1 MNGPGGIL
9 NIAKLA
15 QIRCGACQI
24 LAQRSVLDRFDLH
37 LLNLVQKDDSRT
49 ADELAETIALSP
61 SAIARRL
68 RRLRGEG
75 WIERTIALLAE
86 RLTER
91 RLRALVFIE
100 LAEHAD
106 HRGKAALEKRLRSAD
121 EIQFCYETTGDCDLL
136 ALIDCASMT
145 EFNAFCDTVLVADP
159 TVRRYET
166 SFVKREVKFAPFV
179 NLTD

>member
-1 MNGPGGIL
+1 
-9 NIAKLA
+9 
-15 QIRCGACQI
+15 
-24 LAQRSVLDRFDLH
+24 VLDRFDLL
-37 LLNLVQKDDSRT
+37 LLNLVQRDDSRT
-49 ADELAETIALSP
+49 ADQLAERVPLSP

-75 WIERTIALLAE
+75 WIARTIGLLST

-106 HRGKAALEKRLRSAD
+106 LKGKTALQQRLRSAD
-121 EIQFCYETTGDCDLL
+121 EVQFCYETTGDCDLL
-136 ALIDCASMT
+136 ALIDCASMSD
-145 EFNAFCDTVLVADP
+145 FNALCDSVLTADP

-166 SFVKREVKFAPFV
+166 SFVKREVKFAPLV
-179 NLTD
+179 QLSEG